1 VADLSALAAFDL
13 SGRGAAVTGGA
24 MGIGAGIAAALHRA
38 GARVVLID
46 KDLEAAAR
54 TAKAITGN
62 GENAAAVRAIY
73 ADIGNPDE
81 SESAIAS
88 ATEALGTLD
97 VLVNNAGI
105 YPVRTLLDVTPDVFD
120 SVLRTNL
127 WSTLFTSRAAAG
139 VMGSM
144 ARGGSIINIAS
155 LEGIKPSMLGLSMY
169 GASKGGVI
177 ALSKHLALELAPMGI
192 RVNAIAPGAIVT
204 EGSAKMTETGN
215 MTEEERQQMLAAFEA
230 RVPLS
235 RLGQPQD
242 LGGAAIFLASDASAY
257 VTGAVLAVDGG
268 LLLAP

>member
-1 VADLSALAAFDL
+1 MADLAAFDL
-13 SGRGAAVTGGA
+13 TGRNAAVTGGA

-38 GARVVLID
+38 GARVAVID
-46 KDLEAAAR
+46 KDLKAATR
-54 TAKAITGN
+54 TAKAMN
-62 GENAAAVRAIY
+62 GGDEDAVHAIY
-73 ADIGNPDE
+73 ADIRNPDE
-81 SESAIAS
+81 SEGAIAAVTAAFGS
-88 ATEALGTLD
+88 LD

-105 YPVRTLLDVTPDVFD
+105 YPVRTLQDVTSDMFD

-127 WSTLFTSRAAAG
+127 WSILFTARAVAR
-139 VMGSM
+139 VMGSQP
-144 ARGGSIINIAS
+144 RGGSIINIAS

-204 EGSAKMTETGN
+204 EGSAKMTETSD
-215 MTEEERQQMLAAFEA
+215 MTEEERQEMLASFEA
-230 RVPLS
+230 KVPLS

-257 VTGAVLAVDGG
+257 VTGAVLPVDGG
-268 LLLAP
+268 LLLSP